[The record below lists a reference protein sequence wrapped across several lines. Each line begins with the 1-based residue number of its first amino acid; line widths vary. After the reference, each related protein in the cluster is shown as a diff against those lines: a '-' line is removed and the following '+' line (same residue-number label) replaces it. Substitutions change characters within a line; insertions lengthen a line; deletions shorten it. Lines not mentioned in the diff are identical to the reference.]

1 MSYVN
6 NFPKTEFG
14 YIPALALF
22 EKPSVNSGVIGYKW
36 IQYRPISQIS
46 SNGNLQFT
54 ISGTSNYYVNLKNS
68 YLQIKGQ
75 VANIQTQKPITKVD
89 DVALENLPLQS
100 LWSQVDLSFQQKI
113 INSRVGT
120 NYAYKAY
127 IDTILNNSSDEMLNQ
142 LTSQL
147 FIKDDAKFFDQQ
159 INQGYRLRKTFT
171 AGGKELEMEGPLCLD
186 ICQQERP
193 IINGVDINLKFWPN
207 KPAFV
212 MASQRG
218 DYYFKINDAVLNVC
232 MVEVSPAILVGH
244 AAALKESPALYPYQ
258 QSDFKA
264 FCIPSGQY
272 EHSVD
277 NIFQG
282 DIPSDLVVGLVSSKA
297 YQGSYDKNPFNFHN
311 YDCSYCGFFINGVS
325 TPSQPFQ
332 PLYSNEPDKKRGKRA
347 VGESGA
353 PSERGETG
361 NLPPSERGSS
371 SQTPTAT
378 AGSSG
383 NVAYVNSY
391 LSLFGQKYHSAK
403 NIPISVV
410 EYPFGYCLYKFQV
423 SENAVDEEGENGF
436 VSIPRRGHTRLT
448 LKFRKPLT
456 EGVTVIIYAHFPRIL
471 QIDETRNITV

>member
-54 ISGTSNYYVNLKNS
+54 ISGTSNYYVNLKNT

-75 VANIQTQKPITKVD
+75 IINTGTQKPITKLD
-89 DVALENLPLQS
+89 NVALENLPLQT
-100 LWSQVDLSFQQKI
+100 LWSQVDLAFQQKI

-147 FIKDDAKFFDQQ
+147 FVKDDAKFFDHQ

-171 AGGKELEMEGPLCLD
+171 AGGKELEMEGPLYLD

-193 IINGVDINLKFWPN
+193 ILNGVDINLKFWPN
-207 KPAFV
+207 KPTFV
-212 MASQRG
+212 IASQSG

-244 AAALKESPALYPYQ
+244 AAALKESTALYPYQ

-264 FCIPSGQY
+264 FSIPSGQY
-272 EHSVD
+272 EHSID

-311 YDCSYCGFFINGVS
+311 FDCSYCGFFINGVS
-325 TPSQPFQ
+325 TPTQPYQ
-332 PLYSNEPDKKRGKRA
+332 PLFSNEANKKKGKRA
-347 VGESGA
+347 LPDSK
-353 PSERGETG
+353 
-361 NLPPSERGSS
+361 PPSEREGLEHSS
-371 SQTPTAT
+371 PSEKIPSITTDD
-378 AGSSG
+378 SSD

-403 NIPISVV
+403 NIPISMA

-423 SENAVDEEGENGF
+423 SENATDEEGENGF

-448 LKFRKPLT
+448 LKFRKPLP

-471 QIDETRNITV
+471 QIDEARNITV